1 MAKRKRGY
9 SLYFN
14 KQRNRYVGQLKCEV
28 FGEEKRK
35 SFYGRT
41 KGEVNEKISDF
52 KRRLKAGEFKV
63 VEEED
68 PSETI
73 TLHELAEKII
83 EDQHD
88 LNEISDSTY
97 DRKCETLK
105 KLAPIGNI
113 RIKDI
118 TEDTVKK
125 FLITQMGYS
134 QSIINKVY
142 QMLKGTLDEAVR
154 KKYITEHPMISIKKP
169 KTKQEKVKVR
179 ALTLAEQKHPMIS
192 IKKPKTKQEKVKVR
206 ALTLAEQDELL
217 DILKT
222 KKVLYGDQMLLSMF
236 TGMRMGEVNA
246 LDIRDIDFKHGVITV
261 NKTVSLNTF
270 KVEYIRKRTKTA
282 AGMRRLRVNDEVLA
296 VLRKVI
302 GDRTEGRVFSTKQ
315 GGIVSTNKVNCSFS
329 RLIKGYDVIDPYVDG
344 KVDLHSLRHTYATRC
359 IEGGMPPQVLKR
371 ILGHT
376 DITVTMNTYCDT
388 FDPYADEHIIKAV

>member
-1 MAKRKRGY
+1 MRLMAKRKRGY

-14 KQRNRYVGQLKCEV
+14 KQRNRYVGQLKCEF

-179 ALTLAEQKHPMIS
+179 ALTLAEQ
-192 IKKPKTKQEKVKVR
+192 
-206 ALTLAEQDELL
+206 DELL
-217 DILKT
+217 EQMCR
-222 KKVLYGDQMLLSMF
+222 YGRS
-236 TGMRMGEVNA
+236 G
-246 LDIRDIDFKHGVITV
+246 ITV
-261 NKTVSLNTF
+261 G
-270 KVEYIRKRTKTA
+270 A
-282 AGMRRLRVNDEVLA
+282 AKA
-296 VLRKVI
+296 VLIQLAEVMSI
-302 GDRTEGRVFSTKQ
+302 
-315 GGIVSTNKVNCSFS
+315 
-329 RLIKGYDVIDPYVDG
+329 
-344 KVDLHSLRHTYATRC
+344 
-359 IEGGMPPQVLKR
+359 
-371 ILGHT
+371 
-376 DITVTMNTYCDT
+376 
-388 FDPYADEHIIKAV
+388 

>member
-1 MAKRKRGY
+1 MRLMAKRKRGY

-14 KQRNRYVGQLKCEV
+14 KQRNRYVGQLKCEF

-179 ALTLAEQKHPMIS
+179 ALTLAEQ
-192 IKKPKTKQEKVKVR
+192 
-206 ALTLAEQDELL
+206 DELL

-296 VLRKVI
+296 FLRKVI

-359 IEGGMPPQVLKR
+359 IEGGMPPQVLQH

-376 DITVTMNTYCDT
+376 DISTTLNTYCDT
-388 FDPYADEHIIKAV
+388 FDSYAEEHVAKADFYMKNNDLSLAG

>member
-14 KQRNRYVGQLKCEV
+14 EKRKKYVGQLTCEV
-28 FGEEKRK
+28 FGETKRK
-35 SFYGRT
+35 SFYGKT
-41 KGEVNEKISDF
+41 KGEVDQQIKDF
-52 KRRLKAGEFKV
+52 KRRLKAGEFKLP
-63 VEEED
+63 EPAEIA
-68 PSETI
+68 ETV
-73 TLHELAEKII
+73 TLHELAEQII

-88 LNEISDSTY
+88 LNEISDSSY

-105 KLAPIGNI
+105 KLSPIGNV
-113 RIKDI
+113 RIKDL
-118 TEDTVKK
+118 TEDMIRK
-125 FLITQMGYS
+125 FLITQMSYS

-169 KTKQEKVKVR
+169 KSKQEKVKVR
-179 ALTLAEQKHPMIS
+179 ALTLAEQ
-192 IKKPKTKQEKVKVR
+192 
-206 ALTLAEQDELL
+206 ADLL
-217 DILKT
+217 EILKT
-222 KKVLYGDQMLLSMF
+222 KHFIYGDQMLLSMF

-261 NKTVSLNTF
+261 NKTVSLNTY

-282 AGMRRLRVNDEVLA
+282 AGMRRLKVNDEVLA
-296 VLRKVI
+296 FLRKVI
-302 GDRTEGRVFSTKQ
+302 GDRTEGRVFSTRQ
-315 GGIVSTNKVNCSFS
+315 GGIVSTGKVSNAYS
-329 RLIKGYDVIDPYVDG
+329 RLLKQYDVLDPYVEG

-359 IEGGMPPQVLKR
+359 IEGGMPPQVLKK

-388 FDPYADEHIIKAV
+388 FDAYAEENVVKADSYMKDKNLSIIV

>member
-1 MAKRKRGY
+1 MRLMAKRKRGY

-14 KQRNRYVGQLKCEV
+14 KQRNRYVGQLKCEF

-179 ALTLAEQKHPMIS
+179 ALTLAEQ
-192 IKKPKTKQEKVKVR
+192 
-206 ALTLAEQDELL
+206 DELL

-296 VLRKVI
+296 FLRKVI

-388 FDPYADEHIIKAV
+388 FDPYADEHIIKADCYMKDNNLSIMN

>member
-14 KQRNRYVGQLKCEV
+14 KQRNRYVGQLKCEF

-52 KRRLKAGEFKV
+52 KRRLKAGEFKA

-88 LNEISDSTY
+88 LHEISDSTY

-179 ALTLAEQKHPMIS
+179 ALTLAEQ
-192 IKKPKTKQEKVKVR
+192 
-206 ALTLAEQDELL
+206 DELL

-246 LDIRDIDFKHGVITV
+246 LDIRDIDFKHGVIIV

-296 VLRKVI
+296 FLRKVI
-302 GDRTEGRVFSTKQ
+302 GDRMEGRVFSTKQ

-359 IEGGMPPQVLKR
+359 IEGGMPPQVLQH

-376 DITVTMNTYCDT
+376 DISTTLNTYCDT
-388 FDPYADEHIIKAV
+388 FDSYAEEHVAKADFYMKNNDLSLAG

>member
-9 SLYFN
+9 TLYFN

-179 ALTLAEQKHPMIS
+179 ALTLAEQ
-192 IKKPKTKQEKVKVR
+192 
-206 ALTLAEQDELL
+206 DELL

-246 LDIRDIDFKHGVITV
+246 LDIRDIDFKHGVIIV

-296 VLRKVI
+296 FLRKVI

-376 DITVTMNTYCDT
+376 DITVTMNTYFDT
-388 FDPYADEHIIKAV
+388 FDPYADEHIIKADCYMKDTKPTAI

>member
-1 MAKRKRGY
+1 MRLMAKRKRGY

-14 KQRNRYVGQLKCEV
+14 KQRNRYVGQLKCEI

-179 ALTLAEQKHPMIS
+179 ALTLAEQ
-192 IKKPKTKQEKVKVR
+192 
-206 ALTLAEQDELL
+206 DELL

-222 KKVLYGDQMLLSMF
+222 KKVLYGDQRLLSMF

-296 VLRKVI
+296 FLRKVI

-359 IEGGMPPQVLKR
+359 IEGGMPPQVLQH

-376 DITVTMNTYCDT
+376 DISTTLNTYCDT
-388 FDPYADEHIIKAV
+388 FDSYAEEHIAKADFYMKNNDLSLAG

>member
-1 MAKRKRGY
+1 MAKKKPKGY
-9 SLYFN
+9 SIYYSTE
-14 KQRNRYVGQLKCEV
+14 RGCYVGQTKGLVYGEV
-28 FGEEKRK
+28 KRR
-35 SFYGRT
+35 SFYGAT
-41 KGEVNEKISDF
+41 EKEVLRKIKNF
-52 KRRLKAGEFKV
+52 KSQEMAGEFI
-63 VEEED
+63 EANF
-68 PSETI
+68 I
-73 TLHELAEKII
+73 TLNELAERIL

-88 LNEISDSTY
+88 LNEITESTY
-97 DRKCETLK
+97 TRKRETLK
-105 KLAPIGNI
+105 KLSPIGDR
-113 RIKDI
+113 RIQDI
-118 TEDTVKK
+118 TEDMIKR
-125 FLITQMGYS
+125 FLVQHIHYS
-134 QSIINKVY
+134 QSIINKIY
-142 QMLKGTLDEAVR
+142 QMLKATFDEAVR
-154 KKYITEHPMISIKKP
+154 RKIITESPMLCIKKP

-179 ALTLAEQKHPMIS
+179 ALTLKEQ
-192 IKKPKTKQEKVKVR
+192 TR
-206 ALTLAEQDELL
+206 LL
-217 DILKT
+217 NLLKT
-222 KKVLYGDQMLLSMF
+222 EDVLYGDQMLLSMF

-296 VLRKVI
+296 FLRKVI

-388 FDPYADEHIIKAV
+388 FDPYADEHIIKADCYMKGKNLSIMG

>member
-1 MAKRKRGY
+1 MAKKRKRGY
-9 SLYFN
+9 SLYLNEKHN
-14 KQRNRYVGQLKCEV
+14 KYVGQLTCEV
-28 FGEEKRK
+28 FGETKRK
-35 SFYGRT
+35 SFYGKT
-41 KGEVNEKISDF
+41 KGEVDQQIKDF
-52 KRRLKAGEFKV
+52 KRRLKAGEFEV
-63 VEEED
+63 VETD
-68 PSETI
+68 VSETI

-88 LNEISDSTY
+88 LNEISDSSY

-105 KLAPIGNI
+105 KLSPIGNV
-113 RIKDI
+113 RIKDL
-118 TEDTVKK
+118 TEEMIRK
-125 FLITQMGYS
+125 FLITQMSYS

-142 QMLKGTLDEAVR
+142 QMLKGTLNEAVR

-169 KTKQEKVKVR
+169 KSKQEKVKVR
-179 ALTLAEQKHPMIS
+179 ALTLAEQ
-192 IKKPKTKQEKVKVR
+192 
-206 ALTLAEQDELL
+206 ADLL
-217 DILKT
+217 EILKT
-222 KKVLYGDQMLLSMF
+222 KHFIYGDQMLLSMF

-282 AGMRRLRVNDEVLA
+282 AGMRRLKVNDEVLSF
-296 VLRKVI
+296 LRKVI
-302 GDRTEGRVFSTKQ
+302 GNRTEGRVFSTRQ
-315 GGIVSTNKVNCSFS
+315 GGIVSTNKVSNAYS
-329 RLIKGYDVIDPYVDG
+329 RLLKQYDVLDPYVEG

-359 IEGGMPPQVLKR
+359 IEGGMPPQVLKK

-388 FDPYADEHIIKAV
+388 FDAYAEENVVKADSYMKDKNLSIIV

>member
-9 SLYFN
+9 TLYFN

-179 ALTLAEQKHPMIS
+179 ALTLAEQ
-192 IKKPKTKQEKVKVR
+192 
-206 ALTLAEQDELL
+206 DELL

-246 LDIRDIDFKHGVITV
+246 LDIRDIDFKHGVIIV

-296 VLRKVI
+296 FLRKVI

-376 DITVTMNTYCDT
+376 DITVTMNTYFDT
-388 FDPYADEHIIKAV
+388 FDPYADEHIIKADCYMKDKNLSIMG

>member
-1 MAKRKRGY
+1 MRLMAKRKRGY

-14 KQRNRYVGQLKCEV
+14 KQRNRYVGQLKCEF

-179 ALTLAEQKHPMIS
+179 ALTLAEQ
-192 IKKPKTKQEKVKVR
+192 
-206 ALTLAEQDELL
+206 DELL

-246 LDIRDIDFKHGVITV
+246 LEVKDIDFKNGIISV
-261 NKTVSLNTF
+261 NKTVSLYEN
-270 KVEYIRKRTKTA
+270 KADCIRKHTKTA
-282 AGMRRLRVNDEVLA
+282 AGMRRLPVGDDVL
-296 VLRKVI
+296 VFLRSII
-302 GDRTEGRVFSTKQ
+302 GKRREGRIFSTKD
-315 GGIVSTNKVNCSFS
+315 GGIVSTNKVSGAYS
-329 RLIKGYDVIDPYVDG
+329 RLLKRYDIIDHSVEG
-344 KVDLHSLRHTYATRC
+344 KVDLHTLRHTYATRC
-359 IEGGMPPQVLKR
+359 IEGGMPPQVLQH

-376 DITVTMNTYCDT
+376 DISTTLNTYCDT
-388 FDPYADEHIIKAV
+388 FDSYAEEHVAKADFYMKNKDLSLAG

>member
-1 MAKRKRGY
+1 MPQ
-9 SLYFN
+9 S
-14 KQRNRYVGQLKCEV
+14 
-28 FGEEKRK
+28 EEKRK

-125 FLITQMGYS
+125 FMITQMGYS

-179 ALTLAEQKHPMIS
+179 ALTLAEQN
-192 IKKPKTKQEKVKVR
+192 
-206 ALTLAEQDELL
+206 ELL

-296 VLRKVI
+296 FLRKVI

-329 RLIKGYDVIDPYVDG
+329 RLIKGYD
-344 KVDLHSLRHTYATRC
+344 
-359 IEGGMPPQVLKR
+359 
-371 ILGHT
+371 
-376 DITVTMNTYCDT
+376 
-388 FDPYADEHIIKAV
+388 

>member
-14 KQRNRYVGQLKCEV
+14 KQRNRYVGQLKCEF

-154 KKYITEHPMISIKKP
+154 KKYIASI
-169 KTKQEKVKVR
+169 R
-179 ALTLAEQKHPMIS
+179 
-192 IKKPKTKQEKVKVR
+192 
-206 ALTLAEQDELL
+206 
-217 DILKT
+217 
-222 KKVLYGDQMLLSMF
+222 
-236 TGMRMGEVNA
+236 
-246 LDIRDIDFKHGVITV
+246 
-261 NKTVSLNTF
+261 
-270 KVEYIRKRTKTA
+270 
-282 AGMRRLRVNDEVLA
+282 
-296 VLRKVI
+296 
-302 GDRTEGRVFSTKQ
+302 
-315 GGIVSTNKVNCSFS
+315 
-329 RLIKGYDVIDPYVDG
+329 
-344 KVDLHSLRHTYATRC
+344 
-359 IEGGMPPQVLKR
+359 
-371 ILGHT
+371 
-376 DITVTMNTYCDT
+376 
-388 FDPYADEHIIKAV
+388 

>member
-1 MAKRKRGY
+1 MPCGEGLSIMKYVESEHTELKR
-9 SLYFN
+9 
-14 KQRNRYVGQLKCEV
+14 
-28 FGEEKRK
+28 
-35 SFYGRT
+35 T
-41 KGEVNEKISDF
+41 M
-52 KRRLKAGEFKV
+52 
-63 VEEED
+63 
-68 PSETI
+68 
-73 TLHELAEKII
+73 
-83 EDQHD
+83 
-88 LNEISDSTY
+88 SDSLPKEIVAFLNSGGGTIY
-97 DRKCETLK
+97 IGVGDDGSIKGVDDLDETLK

-154 KKYITEHPMISIKKP
+154 KKYITE
-169 KTKQEKVKVR
+169 
-179 ALTLAEQKHPMIS
+179 HPMIS

-296 VLRKVI
+296 FLRKVI

-388 FDPYADEHIIKAV
+388 FDPYADEHIIKADCYMKDKNLSIMG

>member
-1 MAKRKRGY
+1 MRLMAKRKRGY

-14 KQRNRYVGQLKCEV
+14 KQRNRYVGQLKCEI

-179 ALTLAEQKHPMIS
+179 ALTLAEQN
-192 IKKPKTKQEKVKVR
+192 
-206 ALTLAEQDELL
+206 ELL

-296 VLRKVI
+296 FLRKVI
-302 GDRTEGRVFSTKQ
+302 GDRTEGRVFSTNQ
-315 GGIVSTNKVNCSFS
+315 G
-329 RLIKGYDVIDPYVDG
+329 R
-344 KVDLHSLRHTYATRC
+344 RHT
-359 IEGGMPPQVLKR
+359 
-371 ILGHT
+371 
-376 DITVTMNTYCDT
+376 
-388 FDPYADEHIIKAV
+388 